1 MPLSFR
7 QPPKR
12 KEKGA
17 RFSDKSQNVKGP
29 GPTTAAGRYPSYQPR
44 RSRITRLA
52 IIWPMMGGM

>member
-12 KEKGA
+12 KEKA
-17 RFSDKSQNVKGP
+17 VRFSDKSQNVKGP

-52 IIWPMMGGM
+52 II